1 MLRNLLR
8 QNNPDMLPG
17 FGRWQTQDVELNPL
31 LPWTCFERWW
41 QCSSRPAT
49 DMSSLQTCLK
59 QIYQGVNLWCL
70 RERKIA
76 GRESSRS
83 WATLQKFWEPWP
95 LPVGLVS
102 KVWRKH
108 LSICSLQ
115 ATLMISQHPS
125 DHFLWNLSSCEMI
138 KQSKRNWY
146 QLITNGYKRW
156 FVGSV
161 TWWPGTT
168 LEVWGAT
175 NTRVG
180 RYRRHESMT
189 LWPGTT
195 LEVWDA
201 TNTTVGR

>member
-1 MLRNLLR
+1 
-8 QNNPDMLPG
+8 
-17 FGRWQTQDVELNPL
+17 
-31 LPWTCFERWW
+31 
-41 QCSSRPAT
+41 
-49 DMSSLQTCLK
+49 MSSLQTCLK

-102 KVWRKH
+102 KVTGSSF
-108 LSICSLQ
+108 LSTEENTFPF
-115 ATLMISQHPS
+115 APS
-125 DHFLWNLSSCEMI
+125 RPLSWSRSIWPFFLWNLSSCEMI

-168 LEVWGAT
+168 LEVWDAT